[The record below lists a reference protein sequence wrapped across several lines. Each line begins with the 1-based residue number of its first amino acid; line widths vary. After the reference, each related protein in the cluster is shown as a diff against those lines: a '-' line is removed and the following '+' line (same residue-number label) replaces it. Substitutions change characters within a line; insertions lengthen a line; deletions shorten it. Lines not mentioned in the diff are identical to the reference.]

1 LNYSNIVKGYLFT
14 PLLFFVLFSIQT
26 IAESPE
32 KTSSKIIERK
42 EMISFA
48 SEKFDVN
55 PAYLSAIIYTE
66 RTKNFDWTD
75 EAFDEAIARVGQNS
89 SLGFAQVKM
98 KTAYFI
104 ERQLS
109 DSTSDFYCG
118 KKYESILKV
127 SKTPYFLIEKLKDDS
142 TNILYAAAY
151 LRIIQSFWS
160 KNGYSIDDR
169 PEIIGSLYQ
178 LGLFYPSGKV
188 REPHF
193 NPRPNEFGEKVKESI
208 ELFNSFKNRNNVF
221 FIKKR

>member
-1 LNYSNIVKGYLFT
+1 
-14 PLLFFVLFSIQT
+14 
-26 IAESPE
+26 
-32 KTSSKIIERK
+32 
-42 EMISFA
+42 MISFA

-75 EAFDEAIARVGQNS
+75 EAFDEVIARVGQNS

-118 KKYESILKV
+118 KKYENILEV
-127 SKTPYFLIEKLKDDS
+127 SRTPYFLIEKLKTDS
-142 TNILYAAAY
+142 INILYAAAY
-151 LRIIQSFWS
+151 LRVIQSFWS

-178 LGLFYPSGKV
+178 LGLFNPSGKV

-193 NPRPNEFGEKVKESI
+193 NPKANEFSAKAKESI
-208 ELFNSFKNRNNVF
+208 ALFESFNESTHCLFVY
-221 FIKKR
+221 